1 MMNRDEQTFNIKHI
15 NPKIVVRSILKN
27 FWIVILTAMS
37 FAFIAKAVSNT
48 MYTPT
53 YTSTATFVI
62 SAKGS
67 TSAYTSLT
75 MANEMTQVFAQ
86 VFQSEVLRDKIS
98 AQMGG
103 EKLTDTIQ
111 TQVIP
116 ETNLLRV
123 SVTSTNPKKAYSTL
137 GLIIEN
143 YPSISENLFA
153 NAVLE
158 VIKMP
163 DIPTFPSSLS
173 LYQRYGKL
181 LFLGGAVLSLGLIIA
196 ITILR
201 GTIHNTTSARHNIDG
216 MLIGTVPHEIK
227 NKTGLFSLR
236 GLKRRKNAK
245 KVSVLITNAL
255 SSFKFTESYHSIRAK
270 LSYIIRKRSAKVILI
285 TSACEN
291 EGKTTASANIALSF
305 ADRGKN
311 VLLIDCD
318 FKKPSLRK
326 VFDIGTSD
334 ASDFAGYISSDADS
348 YEPLYKNGIHLAANV
363 SSHAASQK
371 IIHSKKLIEYVNS
384 QRSQRDVIIIDS
396 PPMLVASDA
405 VALMKTCDMAVLV
418 VRQDTARCTEINDCI
433 DKLSVTDNSFC
444 GYIFNDCI

>member
-1 MMNRDEQTFNIKHI
+1 MAQNEQSLNFKHI
-15 NPKIVVRSILKN
+15 NPRIIFRSVLKN
-27 FWIVILTAMS
+27 LWVVILTAMS
-37 FAFIAKAVSNT
+37 FAFLTKAVSNVT
-48 MYTPT
+48 YNPS

-86 VFQSEVLRDKIS
+86 VFQSEVLRDKVS
-98 AQMGG
+98 AQLNG
-103 EKLTDTIQ
+103 EKLTDIIT

-123 SVTSTNPKKAYSTL
+123 SVTSDNPQNAYRTL

-163 DIPTFPSSLS
+163 DIPTVPSSIS
-173 LYQRYGKL
+173 VYQRFGKL
-181 LFLGGAVLSLGLIIA
+181 MFLFGAFASTALIIA
-196 ITILR
+196 ITILK
-201 GTIHNTTSARHNIDG
+201 GTVQNTSSARQNIDG
-216 MLIGTVPHEIK
+216 ALIGTVPHEIK
-227 NKTGLFSLR
+227 NKTGRFSVRNLISQD
-236 GLKRRKNAK
+236 KNAK
-245 KVSVLITNAL
+245 KSSVLITNTL

-270 LSYIIRKRSAKVILI
+270 LSYIMRKRSAKVILI

-291 EGKTTASANIALSF
+291 EGKTTASANLALSF

-326 VFDIGTSD
+326 VFDISRED
-334 ASDFAGYISSDADS
+334 VNDFSAYISGKSDV
-348 YEPLYKNGIHLAANV
+348 YEPLYRNGIYLAANV
-363 SSHAASQK
+363 SSHTASQK
-371 IIHSKKLIEYVNS
+371 IIHSPKLLEYVAS
-384 QRSQRDVIIIDS
+384 ERSKRDIIIIDS

-405 VALMKTCDMAVLV
+405 VALMKVCDLALLV
-418 VRQDTARCTEINDCI
+418 VRQDTARYTEINDCI
-433 DKLSVTDNSFC
+433 DKLSVTDDSFC